1 MKIVK
6 VLDEKDIALII
17 CKHFD
22 VAPSKVNTVY
32 NVYDTEHVSV
42 EIRVETDSD
51 IQISL
56 A

>member
-6 VLDEKDIALII
+6 VLNEKDIAMII

-22 VAPSKVNTVY
+22 VAPSKVSTVY
-32 NVYDTEHVSV
+32 NVYDTEHVEV
-42 EIRVETDSD
+42 EVRVETDSD

-56 A
+56 M